1 MAMMPERVDIFGT
14 RVSVTTVGEVAE
26 HVLGRREKPGTVVIA
41 NVHSV
46 MSARRDPLLTEVFE
60 MADVVTPDG
69 MPLVW
74 ALKASD
80 RPEAVRVTGIEVM
93 RRAFDI
99 GRPSGTRH
107 FFYGSSP
114 DVLDRLV
121 DGVNE
126 SFPGVEVCG
135 AIAPAF
141 GAIADEDI
149 VSAAEAIN
157 HAQADIV
164 WIGLG
169 MPKQELWMAR
179 VAPLLPGVSLVGVGA
194 AFDWLAGTKSV
205 APQWMQDR
213 GLEWAYRLA
222 QEPRR
227 LWRRYIF
234 NNPAFLMLLFGRWVE
249 TSIKGLLPGRSRSRR
264 PKPPR

>member
-1 MAMMPERVDIFGT
+1 MAMMPERIDIFGT
-14 RVSVTTVGEVAE
+14 KVSLTTVGEVAE
-26 HVLGRREKPGTVVIA
+26 HVLGRREKPSTVIVA

-46 MSARRDPLLTEVFE
+46 MSARRNPELTHVFE
-60 MADVVTPDG
+60 TADVVTPDG

-80 RPEAVRVTGIEVM
+80 RSQAVRVTGIEVM
-93 RRAFDI
+93 RKAFDT
-99 GRPSGTRH
+99 GRPSGTKH
-107 FFYGSSP
+107 FLYGSST

-121 DGVNE
+121 AGVSE

-135 AIAPAF
+135 AISPAF
-141 GAIADEDI
+141 GAISDEEIAKD
-149 VSAAEAIN
+149 VEAIISSN
-157 HAQADIV
+157 ADIV
-164 WIGLG
+164 WVGLG

-179 VAPLLPGVSLVGVGA
+179 VAARLPGVTLVGVGA

-213 GLEWAYRLA
+213 GLEWVYRLA

-227 LWRRYIF
+227 LWRRYLF
-234 NNPAFLMLLFGRWVE
+234 NNPAFLVLLFGRWVS
-249 TSIKGLLPGRSRSRR
+249 TALKGFFRRS
-264 PKPPR
+264 